1 MIKVLAFLMI
11 PIFLNLY
18 TLKYLYD
25 VKKKEQCAKLNS
37 PYLQLFFDM
46 YVFELLLFCFL
57 ILIIQ
62 YVLRTKKKINF
73 KKIQTY
79 TKFLIAN
86 KKVLEL
92 FGLFI
97 SGLMIKMLYDIE
109 KEPECKD
116 IDVFM
121 RNSLYYGNMIGFGI
135 NTISILISVN

>member
-1 MIKVLAFLMI
+1 MIKILAFLMI
-11 PIFLNLY
+11 PVLLNLY

-57 ILIIQ
+57 ILVIQ
-62 YVLRTKKKINF
+62 YFLRNPKKINF
-73 KKIQTY
+73 KKLQTY
-79 TKFLIAN
+79 TKFVTDN

-92 FGLFI
+92 FGLFV
-97 SGLMIKMLYDIE
+97 SGIMIKMLYDIE

-116 IDVFM
+116 IDIFM
-121 RNSLYYGNMIGFGI
+121 RDSLYYGNMIGFAV
-135 NTISILISVN
+135 NTISILGFN